1 MYSVCIVSE
10 RERGRGGRERIHH
23 ITKNAPS
30 GQRRTLGTLELEF
43 QLIVRYL
50 LWTLGTKP

>member
-23 ITKNAPS
+23 ITKSAPS